1 MKMSLYLIYE
11 KKRSKIFKP
20 KYYETEHQES
30 FFGLTGA
37 GSYGVFSDGTKGGQR
52 QGRKG

>member
-1 MKMSLYLIYE
+1 MKQSIKNLFLAVA
-11 KKRSKIFKP
+11 
-20 KYYETEHQES
+20 
-30 FFGLTGA
+30 GA